1 MPCER
6 LSALREALRERFPD
20 MALRERVPLSECT
33 TLRLGGPAD
42 LMAEP
47 SSPEELRLTLAMAA
61 EAGVPVMVL
70 GRGSNVLFRDGGF
83 RGLIVRVGRAMSA
96 ASVSGE
102 RITAQAGAALMS
114 LSALAQRSGLAGLA
128 FACGIPGTIGG
139 GLCMNAGAYGGE
151 LKQVTALVRGCTMA
165 GEPFECAGED
175 CGFGYR
181 TSRIKREGLIVTEA
195 VLRLSPGD
203 PEEIQAEMQRLL
215 AARSEKQPLDLPSA
229 GSTFKRPSQG
239 YAAQLIDECGLKGL
253 RVGGAEVSR
262 KHAGFLVSRGGT
274 AADFE
279 QLMAQVADIVQREK
293 GIRLE
298 PEVIIAGE
306 N

>member
-151 LKQVTALVRGCTMA
+151 LKQVTALVWGCTIIA
-165 GEPFECAGED
+165 YSYWLPASHCHAIHSCDHVGCH
-175 CGFGYR
+175 
-181 TSRIKREGLIVTEA
+181 TSISDG
-195 VLRLSPGD
+195 
-203 PEEIQAEMQRLL
+203 
-215 AARSEKQPLDLPSA
+215 
-229 GSTFKRPSQG
+229 
-239 YAAQLIDECGLKGL
+239 
-253 RVGGAEVSR
+253 
-262 KHAGFLVSRGGT
+262 AGFCHLNQIGRAHV
-274 AADFE
+274 
-279 QLMAQVADIVQREK
+279 
-293 GIRLE
+293 
-298 PEVIIAGE
+298 
-306 N
+306 